1 MVARDVH
8 QSPNGIEGISA
19 KVLTEN
25 LKQMED
31 DGLIKRE
38 VFDEIPL
45 RVEYSLTSL
54 GLKMKPII
62 DALAEFGNV
71 YKKQYKNSK
80 QD

>member
-1 MVARDVH
+1 M
-8 QSPNGIEGISA
+8 
-19 KVLTEN
+19 LTEN

-62 DALAEFGNV
+62 DALAEF
-71 YKKQYKNSK
+71 
-80 QD
+80 

>member
-1 MVARDVH
+1 MQ

-38 VFDEIPL
+38 VFAEIPL

-62 DALAEFGNV
+62 DALAEF
-71 YKKQYKNSK
+71 
-80 QD
+80 

>member
-1 MVARDVH
+1 M
-8 QSPNGIEGISA
+8 
-19 KVLTEN
+19 LTEN
-25 LKQMED
+25 LKQMEE

-38 VFDEIPL
+38 VFAEIPL

-62 DALAEFGNV
+62 HALAEFGNV

>member
-1 MVARDVH
+1 
-8 QSPNGIEGISA
+8 
-19 KVLTEN
+19 
-25 LKQMED
+25 MEE

-38 VFDEIPL
+38 VFAEIPL

>member
-1 MVARDVH
+1 M
-8 QSPNGIEGISA
+8 
-19 KVLTEN
+19 LTEN
-25 LKQMED
+25 LKQMEE

-38 VFDEIPL
+38 VFAESPL

>member
-1 MVARDVH
+1 M
-8 QSPNGIEGISA
+8 
-19 KVLTEN
+19 LTEN

-38 VFDEIPL
+38 VFAEIPL

-62 DALAEFGNV
+62 YALAEFGNV

>member
-1 MVARDVH
+1 M
-8 QSPNGIEGISA
+8 
-19 KVLTEN
+19 LTEN

-38 VFDEIPL
+38 VFAEIPL

-54 GLKMKPII
+54 GHKMKPII

-80 QD
+80 QY

>member
-1 MVARDVH
+1 M
-8 QSPNGIEGISA
+8 
-19 KVLTEN
+19 LTEN

-38 VFDEIPL
+38 VFAEIPL

-62 DALAEFGNV
+62 DALAEFWNV